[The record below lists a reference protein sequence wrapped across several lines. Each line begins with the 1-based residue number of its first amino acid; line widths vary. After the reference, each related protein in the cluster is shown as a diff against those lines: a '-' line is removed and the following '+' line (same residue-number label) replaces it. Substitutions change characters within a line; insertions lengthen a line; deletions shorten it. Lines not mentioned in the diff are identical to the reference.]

1 MSGFYY
7 IYYGEGDIWIE
18 YPSPILAVDI
28 TFNGVYKLESYN
40 PDNFIMNY
48 KNKRLIGIGLG
59 SVLDENPFLK
69 YEGDLRILGCKIV
82 NSDKQLVHIIPKLL
96 RSDRFQNSIDDFD
109 GTRDKF
115 EDMDNIGIFGE
126 IPNKRS
132 VNLITKNLHTKGGEF
147 VLNKGDY
154 KGDYH
159 LHHTGEAMTGA
170 DHSDSSEVLTIIGRE
185 KRTKQIIRTIK
196 RTPEGRGGR
205 Y

>member
-69 YEGDLRILGCKIV
+69 YEGDLRILECKIV

>member
-48 KNKRLIGIGLG
+48 NNKRLIGIGLG
-59 SVLDENPFLK
+59 SVLDENPFLI
-69 YEGDLRILGCKIV
+69 YEGDLRILECKIV

>member
-1 MSGFYY
+1 MG
-7 IYYGEGDIWIE
+7 
-18 YPSPILAVDI
+18 
-28 TFNGVYKLESYN
+28 LEIN
-40 PDNFIMNY
+40 
-48 KNKRLIGIGLG
+48 L
-59 SVLDENPFLK
+59 
-69 YEGDLRILGCKIV
+69 
-82 NSDKQLVHIIPKLL
+82 
-96 RSDRFQNSIDDFD
+96 
-109 GTRDKF
+109 
-115 EDMDNIGIFGE
+115 IFGE